1 VQVSGAATIAAG
13 AGADVVAVG
22 GGLVVRG
29 LLTVAVGAGD
39 DEVSIVGRVVPQA
52 GMVVELGTGSDQL
65 RTERSE
71 RRGNVAAQ
79 DAAIHTA
86 GDVVIA
92 KGAGRVE
99 AIIDLPGEGTIGR
112 DLVVQSVAAAS
123 SVLVRNADVVRHL
136 SVVTGQGVDHVSVVQ
151 SHVGE
156 NLFLATSAGRDTVA
170 LTTVQVVGDTRI
182 EAGAG
187 NDTVELR
194 HVNARTRLFALM
206 GAGDDA
212 LTLVNVLL
220 SAAPGD
226 VSLAGGRRGRDS
238 LRLEILRGNGHPS
251 HADFETVTS
260 A

>member
-1 VQVSGAATIAAG
+1 
-13 AGADVVAVG
+13 
-22 GGLVVRG
+22 
-29 LLTVAVGAGD
+29 
-39 DEVSIVGRVVPQA
+39 
-52 GMVVELGTGSDQL
+52 
-65 RTERSE
+65 
-71 RRGNVAAQ
+71 
-79 DAAIHTA
+79 
-86 GDVVIA
+86 
-92 KGAGRVE
+92 
-99 AIIDLPGEGTIGR
+99 
-112 DLVVQSVAAAS
+112 
-123 SVLVRNADVVRHL
+123 VRNADVIRHL
-136 SVVTGQGVDHVSVVQ
+136 SVVTGQGVDDVTVVD
-151 SHVGE
+151 SHVRE
-156 NLFLATSAGRDTVA
+156 NLVVVTAAGRDTVA
-170 LTTVQVVGDTRI
+170 LTTTQVAGDTRI

>member
-1 VQVSGAATIAAG
+1 VQVGN
-13 AGADVVAVG
+13 
-22 GGLVVRG
+22 GLVVDG

-39 DEVSIVGRVVPQA
+39 DGVSIVGRVVPQA

-65 RTERSE
+65 RTENFE
-71 RRGNVAAQ
+71 NRGGPVPAQ

-92 KGAGRVE
+92 KGAGRFE

-112 DLVVQSVAAAS
+112 DLVVRSAAAAS
-123 SVLVRNADVVRHL
+123 SVLVRNADVIRHL
-136 SVVTGQGVDHVSVVQ
+136 SVVTGQGVDDVTVAWSR
-151 SHVGE
+151 VGE
-156 NLFLATSAGRDTVA
+156 NLVLATGAGRDTVA
-170 LTTVQVVGDTRI
+170 LGTTLVAGDTRI
-182 EAGAG
+182 EAVAG

-238 LRLEILRGNGHPS
+238 LRLEMLRGNLTPT
-251 HADFETVTS
+251 HAHFETVTF